1 MKDRIK
7 YTENKIAK
15 NIGLLFRSK
24 TYLKKCLL
32 SLHYSYIHTHIC
44 YTNIAW
50 RSTYISNL
58 KKVNSQQK
66 RAIRTIYNKKKYETV
81 PELLKSINIFK
92 VCQIKKRRQVYF
104 YPNSKKLSHLYT
116 TRFSNFNYKKP
127 SHLYSTRFSKV
138 NYTKSTH
145 KLNKC
150 KFRISVRGP
159 YLWN

>member
-81 PELLKSINIFK
+81 PEVLKSINIFK
-92 VCQIKKRRQVYF
+92 VCQINILNNTISMDQISTKTASSVFLPKFKKTFTFV
-104 YPNSKKLSHLYT
+104 
-116 TRFSNFNYKKP
+116 SN
-127 SHLYSTRFSKV
+127 
-138 NYTKSTH
+138 
-145 KLNKC
+145 
-150 KFRISVRGP
+150 
-159 YLWN
+159 